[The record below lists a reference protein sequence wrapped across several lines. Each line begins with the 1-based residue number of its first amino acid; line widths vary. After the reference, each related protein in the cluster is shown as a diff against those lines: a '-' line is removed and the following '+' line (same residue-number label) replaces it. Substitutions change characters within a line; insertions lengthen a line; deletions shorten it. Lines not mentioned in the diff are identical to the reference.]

1 MNMAHHSHKLPLS
14 GTRILD
20 LTSVIMGP
28 YATQMLAEYGADVVK
43 IEPPEGD
50 IMRNMGP
57 HREPQMGP
65 VYLNLNRGK
74 RSVVLDMKQPQS
86 HGTLTQALR
95 HHDVFVT
102 NMRHKALKKLGL
114 DWETLSRHNPRLIY
128 VFLAGF
134 AENGAHA
141 GKPAYDDLI
150 QGMTALPD
158 LVQQA
163 SGERPGYLPI
173 NIADK
178 TVGLFVVQTV
188 LAALLERMASGLGQY
203 IEVPMYETMASFMLS
218 DHLGAATFADE
229 AACQAGNPRLLSH
242 YRRPY
247 QTTDGWLSTIIYTD
261 KHWES
266 FLRLTGNEQ
275 LWHSDARFRS
285 MSSRTRHI
293 DAVYAYAEAELA
305 RQDTATWLRLLS
317 AADIP
322 VAPVAQLAE
331 LIDTLEQGEQALI
344 GRYSDATGQ
353 AYRGLNP
360 SIRWQRTPLRAGCK
374 APQLGE
380 HTTEVLAEWAQRS
393 QHEASSC

>member
-1 MNMAHHSHKLPLS
+1 MDRTNGNSQMPLA

-43 IEPPEGD
+43 VEPPEGD

-74 RSVVLDMKQPQS
+74 RSVVLDMKHPES
-86 HGTLTQALR
+86 RRIMAQAVR
-95 HHDVFVT
+95 HNDVFIT
-102 NMRHKALKKLGL
+102 NTRHKALKKLGL

-134 AENGAHA
+134 AEDSEHA

-150 QGMTALPD
+150 QGMVALPS

-163 SGERPGYLPI
+163 SGGQPEYIPI

-188 LAALLERMASGLGQY
+188 LAALLERISSGQGQY
-203 IEVPMYETMASFMLS
+203 IEIPMYETMAGFVLS
-218 DHLGAATFADE
+218 DHMGAATFADE
-229 AACQAGNPRLLSH
+229 DSCQAGNPRLLSL

-247 QTTDGWLSTIIYTD
+247 RTADGWISTIVYTD

-266 FLRLTGNEQ
+266 FLRLMGDEH
-275 LWHSDARFRS
+275 LWHTDDRFQS
-285 MSSRTRHI
+285 MANRTNNI
-293 DAVYAYAEAELA
+293 DAVYAYVEKQLV
-305 RQDTATWLRLLS
+305 RKSTATWMRLLS
-317 AADIP
+317 EADIP
-322 VAPVAQLAE
+322 VAPVAQLGE
-331 LIDTLEQGEQALI
+331 LIDALEQRANSVI
-344 GRYSDATGQ
+344 GRYQGSKGQ
-353 AYRGLNP
+353 RYRGINP
-360 SIRWQRTPLRAGCK
+360 SIQWQRTPLRAGAK
-374 APQLGE
+374 APYLGE
-380 HTTEVLAEWAQRS
+380 HTEQVLAEWGS
-393 QHEASSC
+393 TDD